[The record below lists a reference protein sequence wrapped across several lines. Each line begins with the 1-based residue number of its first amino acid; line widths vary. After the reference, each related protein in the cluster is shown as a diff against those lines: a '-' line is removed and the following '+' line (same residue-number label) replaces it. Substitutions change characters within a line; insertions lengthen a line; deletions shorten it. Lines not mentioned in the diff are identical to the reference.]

1 MPYGNYNNNQ
11 NSKKSGP
18 FEPTVYS
25 PYRFNNSMSTVDQ
38 TALTCQFWSKSL
50 RISICPKTAESPN
63 DQPTFDLKNGIS
75 IYLNHTKA
83 RMLAEVLKSF
93 LADPEAND
101 NCGVASG
108 TSIICFSTGKE
119 FNSKYPLVIIR
130 KVGDDGNVTSSFA
143 YEIKGDYHF
152 AVTGF
157 SEKSGGKYGT
167 RQFPMIELEQLLTV
181 LEEYYKAETRAIAY
195 TVVDEM
201 KWDSYRTSTKL
212 NRIGEKLGLDMSFGS
227 SGGQQRSSSTSYFS
241 KNGYSDSSSSQASQ
255 VDDGGLDAYVN
266 ATMDDIY

>member
-11 NSKKSGP
+11 NAKKSGP
-18 FEPTVYS
+18 FEPTIYS
-25 PYRFNNSMSTVDQ
+25 PYRFNNAQSTVDQ

-50 RISICPKTAESPN
+50 RISICPKTAESPS

-75 IYLNHTKA
+75 VYLNHTKA
-83 RMLAEVLKSF
+83 RILHEVLKAF
-93 LADPEAND
+93 IEDPEAND
-101 NCGVASG
+101 NCGVTSG
-108 TSIICFSTGKE
+108 GGIICFSTGKD

-157 SEKSGGKYGT
+157 SEKTGGKYGT
-167 RQFPMIELEQLLTV
+167 RLFPMIELEQLLTI

-195 TVVDEM
+195 TVIDEF
-201 KWDSYRTSTKL
+201 KWNDYRTNTKL
-212 NRIGEKLGLDMSFGS
+212 NKIGEKLGLEMS
-227 SGGQQRSSSTSYFS
+227 SGYSGQQRSSSTSYFS
-241 KNGYSDSSSSQASQ
+241 KNGYSESSSQSSQ
-255 VDDGGLDAYVN
+255 SVDDGGLDAYVN